1 MDARDQGIR
10 WSRAISW
17 GIYLAVSW
25 TWCIGMFLPILLL
38 RDFGVPG
45 YIAFALPNVLGAAA
59 MGWIMTSPDASR
71 QFVER
76 HRLACIGFGA
86 VTVLFH
92 LVFALKVI
100 APINELGGAA
110 LGAASVLLA
119 PLLLSWLDRPR
130 AVALITYVL
139 SLCAASVFVSQA
151 WIPAPE
157 LDPAATESLRSM
169 RLGAYDVAF
178 LTPACAFGFLFCPYL
193 DLTFHRARQGLA
205 GVESRLGFGIGFGVF
220 FLAMILFT
228 VAYAPVFAPDYS
240 TTNLRPHPLLL
251 STLLLHIGSQSA
263 ATIAFHLRAL
273 RVPEAGAIG
282 KDSSKILMVLALA
295 CGGSLLL
302 AQVRAWSVPSFADP
316 HQRLIWYRVFMSFY
330 GLVFPG
336 YIWLL
341 AIPTRDGHAGPRGS
355 QGRRKLTTL
364 FIALLLASPCF
375 WLGFVERQTWWLAP
389 GMLVILGSRLFVTP
403 RSHRL
408 AH

>member
-10 WSRAISW
+10 WSRVIGW

-38 RDFGVPG
+38 RDFGVLG
-45 YIAFALPNVLGAAA
+45 YIAFALPNVVGAAG
-59 MGWIMTSPDASR
+59 MGWIITSPDASR
-71 QFVER
+71 RFVER
-76 HRLACIGFGA
+76 HRLACVGFGA

-92 LVFALKVI
+92 LVFVLRVV
-100 APINELGGAA
+100 APLNQLNGAT

-119 PLLLSWLDRPR
+119 PLLLSWFDRPR
-130 AVALITYVL
+130 AVALITYLL
-139 SLCAASVFVSQA
+139 SLCAVSVFVSHA

-157 LDPAATESLRSM
+157 LDPAATESFRSM
-169 RLGAYDVAF
+169 RLAARDVAF
-178 LTPACAFGFLFCPYL
+178 LAPACAFGFLFCPYL

-228 VAYAPVFAPDYS
+228 IAYAPVFIPSYS
-240 TTNLRPHPLLL
+240 TKYLRPPPLLL
-251 STLLLHIGSQSA
+251 TALLLHIGAQSA
-263 ATIAFHLRAL
+263 ATIAFHFRAL
-273 RVPEAGAIG
+273 RLPETGAIG
-282 KDSSKILMVLALA
+282 RGSSRLLMMLAVLCA
-295 CGGSLLL
+295 GTLLFPRL
-302 AQVRAWSVPSFADP
+302 ITSSVPSFADS
-316 HQRLIWYRVFMSFY
+316 HERLIWYRVFMSFY
-330 GLVFPG
+330 GLAFPG

-341 AIPTRDGHAGPRGS
+341 AIPTRDGHAGPRGIR
-355 QGRRKLTTL
+355 GRRKLAIL
-364 FIALLLASPCF
+364 FVALLLASPCF